1 MEQAL
6 AQLGTSKEETLM
18 VGDNYRTDIL
28 AGINAGL
35 DTLLVHTGVT
45 TKEHL
50 ESVEKLPT
58 YTVQTLDEWNI

>member
-1 MEQAL
+1 
-6 AQLGTSKEETLM
+6 M

-58 YTVQTLDEWNI
+58 YTVHTLDEWCI